1 VAHFKAA
8 MSNVSPFI
16 YAAMLFLCCSS
27 CKQGGKEEDAVAPAE
42 VVSDTSGEVMHGD
55 HVHNV
60 GRAIWQ
66 KPGLVI
72 DKLGDLSQKTVADI
86 GAGTGYFSYR
96 LAKKAKKVIAID
108 IEQGMLDYIDSMS
121 RYLVLGPNHGLET
134 RLATATDPNLDNHEV
149 DVILII
155 NTVAYVPQLSQYLQT
170 LKKGLKPNGT
180 LMIID
185 YKMKRLPINA
195 PPKTER
201 IYLDKLEEMLIDGG
215 YEIAETDDTSLD
227 YQYII
232 QAKNV
237 E

>member
-1 VAHFKAA
+1 
-8 MSNVSPFI
+8 MWNVSSF
-16 YAAMLFLCCSS
+16 YLAAMLFLVCSS
-27 CKQGGKEEDAVAPAE
+27 CKQSGKEDTSVDPVSVAT
-42 VVSDTSGEVMHGD
+42 DTSGEFVHGD

-96 LAKKAKKVIAID
+96 LAKKARKVIAID

-121 RYLVLGPNHGLET
+121 HYLILGPNNVLEN
-134 RLATATDPNLDNHEV
+134 RLANAAEPNLGKDEV

-155 NTVAYVPQLSQYLQT
+155 NTIAYVPQLPQYLQT

-195 PPKTER
+195 PPKSER
-201 IYLDKLEEMLIDGG
+201 IYLDKLEDMLIDGG

-227 YQYII
+227 YQYIL
-232 QAKNV
+232 QATNV